1 VADVSVNKD
10 SGLRFRAKLPMY
22 FRVGAIVLLVGLVI
36 AIIYGLFN
44 QRDPEFRM
52 AGFPTSL
59 SDEVVAV
66 VDGYERREMEGDR
79 VSYYVKAS
87 RATTFSDNHQEL
99 ENIYLEVYSED
110 GQTADKLSA
119 VKSVYVPGEDRKFT
133 AYLAGNV
140 SITTRDALKI
150 DTEQLTYKQGE
161 NIAEGE
167 ELVKFERGNISG
179 SSFGA
184 IARIADKTV
193 ELLKDVTIVT
203 TADADPDSAIT
214 NSKTTAGHAIYNQAT
229 ERIDLNGT
237 VVGKFNSLKDGK
249 QETADLTAEEASI
262 FLRLLDDGQRDLN
275 NLELRRSVAI
285 DVTRADSQPVNI
297 RAGFANFDKP
307 ADRFDL
313 RENASV
319 ATVSNGKP
327 SSLSGSSILY
337 EQTKRVAQVD
347 GGAKA
352 TQGSDVVTGDVI
364 NAVLY
369 PDRSMRNVTVRGNAE
384 LQQTTPERSTTINA
398 AELFAAFAE
407 QNAVT
412 NANATG
418 NAKATIVPAES
429 AEYSKVTM
437 TTPKTIELFF
447 KGEGAIDRLTTQGRT
462 TLRLDSPDGKPD
474 ASNKI
479 VIADTVKT
487 IFFADGK
494 NIAKAEAVG
503 DAELHV
509 EPLQANQANYQSI
522 TNAPRFDCEFYPVGN
537 NAKQCVAATG
547 TKTVRTPTV
556 TIEGR
561 GPQTISAARLIAKF
575 SESTKDVEMFEAVG
589 NAKFTE
595 LDRNAVADS
604 FNFNPTDGL
613 VRLRGGDPAAW
624 DSRAR
629 IRAVEI
635 DWDTRNQR
643 SSFRQKVS
651 STYYSRGDAGNA
663 TPFGSTDKPVFITS
677 DAANIDH
684 NAQIGVYTGNA
695 RGWQEENYIRANT
708 ISLFQKDGRMT
719 GEGSVQS
726 SLTQDNGKGP
736 INASSARMSY
746 DQNTRV
752 VRYNENVDIRR
763 GTDRLT
769 GNAAMLLLNEQNEI
783 VKSDME
789 GNVVITQPGKKA
801 TGDFA
806 QYVSADETVELR
818 GNPATVDDSVNGRSS
833 GSQMT
838 VYLKKNLV
846 IGEGRTNQNSS
857 GRIRSVYK
865 IKGN

>member
-1 VADVSVNKD
+1 MADVSVDKD
-10 SGLRFRAKLPMY
+10 SGLRLRAKLPTY
-22 FRVGAIVLLVGLVI
+22 FRFGAIVLLVGLVI

-44 QRDPEFRM
+44 QRDAEFRM
-52 AGFPTSL
+52 AGFPTTL
-59 SDEVVAV
+59 SDDVVAV
-66 VDGYERREMEGDR
+66 VDGYERREMDGDR
-79 VSYYVKAS
+79 VSYYIKAS

-99 ENIYLEVYSED
+99 ENIFLEVYTDD

-119 VKSVYVPGEDRKFT
+119 VKSIYVPGQDRKFT

-184 IARIADKTV
+184 IARISDKTL
-193 ELLKDVTIVT
+193 ELLKDVSVITNGG
-203 TADADPDSAIT
+203 DDLNSPIT
-214 NSKTTAGHAIYNQAT
+214 NSKTTAGHAIYDQAA
-229 ERIDLNGT
+229 ERIDLKGT
-237 VVGKFNSLKDGK
+237 VIGKFNSVKDGK
-249 QETADLTAEEASI
+249 PETADLHSDEATI
-262 FLRLLDDGQRDLN
+262 FLGLLDDGQRDLKN
-275 NLELRRSVAI
+275 IELRRNVAI

-319 ATVSNGKP
+319 RTVSNAKS
-327 SSLSGSSILY
+327 SSLSGTTIVY
-337 EQTKRVAQVD
+337 EQTKLVAQID
-347 GGAKA
+347 GVAKA

-369 PDRSMRNVTVRGNAE
+369 PDRSIQNVTVRGNAE
-384 LQQTTPERSTTINA
+384 LIQTTAERSTTVNA
-398 AELFAAFAE
+398 SELFAAFGQ
-407 QNAVT
+407 QNSVT

-418 NAKATIVPAES
+418 NAKATIIPAQS

-437 TTPKTIELFF
+437 STPKTIEVFF
-447 KGEGAIDRLTTQGRT
+447 KGENAIDKLMTQGRT
-462 TLRLDSPDGKPD
+462 TLRLDAPDGRAD
-474 ASNKI
+474 ASNKT

-487 IFFADGK
+487 NFFDDGK
-494 NIAKAEAVG
+494 SIAKAEAVG
-503 DAELHV
+503 NAELHV
-509 EPLQANQANYQSI
+509 EPLQANQVNYKSL
-522 TNAPRFDCEFYPVGN
+522 TNAPRFDCEFYPNGN

-556 TIEGR
+556 TVEGR
-561 GPQTISAARLIAKF
+561 GPQSIIATKLVAKF
-575 SESTKDVEMFEAVG
+575 SESTKDIETFEAIG
-589 NAKFTE
+589 NTKFTE

-604 FNFNPTDGL
+604 FNFNPSDGL

-643 SSFRQKVS
+643 SAFRQKVS
-651 STYYSRGDAGNA
+651 TTYYSRSDAGNA

-684 NAQIGVYTGNA
+684 KTQVAVYAGNA
-695 RGWQEENYIRANT
+695 RGWQEENYVRANT
-708 ISLFQKDGRMT
+708 ISIFQKDGRMT
-719 GEGSVQS
+719 GDGAVQS
-726 SLTQDNGKGP
+726 SLTQDKEKEP
-736 INASSARMSY
+736 INASSAKMSY

-783 VKSDME
+783 IKSDIE

-806 QYVSADETVELR
+806 EYITDDETVQLR
-818 GNPATVDDSVNGRSS
+818 GNPATVDDSTNGRSS

-838 VYLKKNLV
+838 VYLKKNIV
-846 IGEGRTNQNSS
+846 IGEGRTNQNAS

>member
-1 VADVSVNKD
+1 MADVLVNKD
-10 SGLRFRAKLPMY
+10 SGLRFRAKLPAY
-22 FRVGAIVLLVGLVI
+22 FRVGAIVLLAGLVI
-36 AIIYGLFN
+36 AIVFGLFN
-44 QRDPEFRM
+44 RRDPEFRM
-52 AGFPTSL
+52 SGFPTSL

-79 VSYYVKAS
+79 VSYYIKAS

-99 ENIYLEVYSED
+99 ENIYLEVYAED

-119 VKSVYVPGEDRKFT
+119 LKSVYVPGEDRKFT

-140 SITTRDALKI
+140 SITTRDSLKI

-161 NIAEGE
+161 NVAEGE
-167 ELVKFERGNISG
+167 ELIKFERGNISG

-184 IARIADKTV
+184 IARISDKTV

-203 TADADPDSAIT
+203 SAGGDPNSAIT
-214 NSKTTAGHAIYNQAT
+214 SSKTTAGSAVYNQAA

-237 VVGKFNSLKDGK
+237 VVGKFDSVKDGK
-249 QETADLTAEEASI
+249 PETADLTAEEATI
-262 FLRLLDDGQRDLN
+262 FLRLLDDGQGDLKN
-275 NLELRRSVAI
+275 IELRRNVTI

-313 RENASV
+313 RDNASV

-327 SSLSGSSILY
+327 SSLSGSSIVY
-337 EQTKRVAQVD
+337 EQTKLLAQID

-352 TQGSDVVTGDVI
+352 SQGADTVTGDTI

-369 PDRSMRNVTVRGNAE
+369 PDRSLRNVTVRGNAV
-384 LQQTTPERSTTINA
+384 LQQTTPERSTTVNA
-398 AELFAAFAE
+398 AELFAAFGE
-407 QNAVT
+407 QNSLT
-412 NANATG
+412 NAKASG
-418 NAKATIVPAES
+418 NAKATIVPAQS

-437 TTPKTIELFF
+437 STPKTIELFF
-447 KGEGAIDRLTTQGRT
+447 KGENAIDKLNTQGRT
-462 TLRLDSPDGKPD
+462 TLRLDAPDGKAD
-474 ASNKI
+474 ASNKT

-487 IFFADGK
+487 FFFEDGK
-494 NIAKAEAVG
+494 NIAKAEAIG
-503 DAELHV
+503 NAELHV
-509 EPLQANQANYQSI
+509 EPLQADQANYKTL
-522 TNAPRFDCEFYPVGN
+522 TNAPRFDCEFYSVGN
-537 NAKQCVAATG
+537 NVKQCVAATG

-556 TIEGR
+556 AIDGR
-561 GPQTISAARLIAKF
+561 GPQTIAAARLVAKF
-575 SESTKDVEMFEAVG
+575 SESTKDIETFEAIG

-604 FNFNPTDGL
+604 FNFDPTEGL

-635 DWDTRNQR
+635 DWDTRNQQ
-643 SSFRQKVS
+643 SAFRQKVS

-684 NAQIGVYTGNA
+684 RTQVAVYSGNA
-695 RGWQEENYIRANT
+695 RGWQDENYIRANT
-708 ISLFQKDGRMT
+708 ISIFQKDGRMT
-719 GEGSVQS
+719 GDGAVQS
-726 SLTQDNGKGP
+726 SLTQDNDKGS
-736 INASSARMSY
+736 INASSVKMSY
-746 DQNTRV
+746 DQNSRI
-752 VRYNENVDIRR
+752 VRYLENVDIRR

-806 QYVSADETVELR
+806 QYISADETVQLR
-818 GNPATVDDSVNGRSS
+818 GNPATVDDSLNGRSS

-838 VYLKKNLV
+838 VYLKKNIV
-846 IGEGRTNQNSS
+846 VGEGRTNQNSS

>member
-1 VADVSVNKD
+1 MADVSVKKD
-10 SGLRFRAKLPMY
+10 SGLRFRAKLPTY
-22 FRVGAIVLLVGLVI
+22 FRVGAIVLLVGLVG

-44 QRDPEFRM
+44 QRNPEFRM

-79 VSYYVKAS
+79 VSYYIKAS

-99 ENIYLEVYSED
+99 ENLYLEVYSED
-110 GQTADKLSA
+110 GRTADKLSA
-119 VKSVYVPGEDRKFT
+119 VKSIYVPGEDRKFT

-140 SITTRDALKI
+140 SITTRDSLKI

-161 NIAEGE
+161 NVAEGE

-193 ELLKDVTIVT
+193 ELLKDVTVVT
-203 TADADPDSAIT
+203 SADANPNSAIT
-214 NSKTTAGHAIYNQAT
+214 KSKTTAGHAIYNQAA
-229 ERIDLNGT
+229 ERVDLTGT
-237 VVGKFNSLKDGK
+237 VVGKFDSLKDGK
-249 QETADLTAEEASI
+249 QETADLTAEEATI
-262 FLRLLDDGQRDLN
+262 FLRLLDDGQRDLR
-275 NLELRRSVAI
+275 NLELRRNVAI
-285 DVTRADSQPVNI
+285 DVTRADSQPINI

-313 RENASV
+313 RDNASV
-319 ATVSNGKP
+319 TTVSNAKP
-327 SSLSGSSILY
+327 SSLSGSTIVY
-337 EQTKRVAQVD
+337 EQTKLVAQID
-347 GGAKA
+347 GGARA
-352 TQGSDVVTGDVI
+352 SQGSDIVTGDRIDV
-364 NAVLY
+364 VLS
-369 PDRSMRNVTVRGNAE
+369 PDRSMRNAMVRGNAA
-384 LQQTTPERSTTINA
+384 LQQTTPERSTTVTA

-407 QNAVT
+407 QNSVT
-412 NANATG
+412 NTNATG
-418 NAKATIVPAES
+418 NAKATIVPTQS
-429 AEYSKVTM
+429 TEYSKVTM
-437 TTPKTIELFF
+437 TTPRSIELFF
-447 KGEGAIDRLTTQGRT
+447 KGEGAIDRLVTQGRT
-462 TLRLDSPDGKPD
+462 TLRLDAPDGRPD
-474 ASNKI
+474 AANKT

-487 IFFADGK
+487 IFFEDGK
-494 NIAKAEAVG
+494 SIAKAEAIG
-503 DAELHV
+503 HAELHV
-509 EPLQANQANYQSI
+509 DPLHANQTNYKSL

-537 NAKQCVAATG
+537 NAKQCIAAIG

-556 TIEGR
+556 AVGGR
-561 GPQTISAARLIAKF
+561 GSQTIAASILVAKF
-575 SESTKDVEMFEAVG
+575 SESTKDIETFEAIG

-604 FNFNPTDGL
+604 FNFNPIDGL

-643 SSFRQKVS
+643 SAFRQKVS
-651 STYYSRGDAGNA
+651 STYYSRGSAGNA

-677 DAANIDH
+677 DTASIDH
-684 NAQIGVYTGNA
+684 RTQVGVYSGNA
-695 RGWQEENYIRANT
+695 RGWQDENYIRANT

-719 GEGSVQS
+719 GDGAVQS
-726 SLTQDNGKGP
+726 SLTQDKDKGP

-746 DQNTRV
+746 DQNSRV
-752 VRYNENVDIRR
+752 VRYEENVDIRR
-763 GTDRLT
+763 GSDRLT
-769 GNAAMLLLNEQNEI
+769 GNAAMMLLNERNEI
-783 VKSDME
+783 VKSDIE

-806 QYVSADETVELR
+806 QYISADETVQLR
-818 GNPATVDDSVNGRSS
+818 GNPATVDDSTNGRLS

-838 VYLKKNLV
+838 VYLKRNIV

>member
-1 VADVSVNKD
+1 MADVSVNKD
-10 SGLRFRAKLPMY
+10 SGLRLRAKLPTY
-22 FRVGAIVLLVGLVI
+22 FRVGALILLACLMI
-36 AIIYGLFN
+36 AIVYGLFN
-44 QRDPEFRM
+44 RRDPEFRM
-52 AGFPTSL
+52 TGFPASL
-59 SDEVVAV
+59 SEDVVAV
-66 VDGYERREMEGDR
+66 VDGYERREMEGER
-79 VSYYVKAS
+79 VSYYIKAS

-99 ENIYLEVYSED
+99 ENVYLEVFADD

-133 AYLAGNV
+133 AYFAGNV

-150 DTEQLTYKQGE
+150 DTEQLTYKQAE
-161 NIAEGE
+161 SLVEGE

-184 IARIADKTV
+184 IARISDKTV
-193 ELLKDVTIVT
+193 ELLKDVTVVT
-203 TADADPDSAIT
+203 TGSEDSNSPIT
-214 NSKTTAGHAIYNQAT
+214 DSKTTAGRAIYNQAD
-229 ERIDLNGT
+229 ERIDLFET
-237 VVGKFNSLKDGK
+237 VSGKFNSLKDGK
-249 QETADLTAEEASI
+249 TETADMLSDEATI
-262 FLRLLDDGQRDLN
+262 FLRLLDDGQRDLK
-275 NLELRRSVAI
+275 NLELRRNVAI

-307 ADRFDL
+307 SDRFDL
-313 RENASV
+313 RDNASV
-319 ATVSNGKP
+319 TTVSNAKH
-327 SSLSGSSILY
+327 SSLSGSSIVY
-337 EQTKRVAQVD
+337 EQTKLVAQID

-352 TQGSDVVTGDVI
+352 TQGTDVVTGDTI
-364 NAVLY
+364 NVVLY
-369 PDRSMRNVTVRGNAE
+369 SDRSMRNATVRGNTA
-384 LQQTTPERSTTINA
+384 LQQTTSERSTIVNA
-398 AELFAAFAE
+398 AELFAAFGE
-407 QNAVT
+407 QNSVT
-412 NANATG
+412 NANAKG
-418 NAKATIVPAES
+418 NAKATIVPAQS

-437 TTPKTIELFF
+437 STPKTIEMVF
-447 KGEGAIDRLTTQGRT
+447 KGEGAIDKLNTQGRT
-462 TLRLDSPDGKPD
+462 TLRLDAPDGRAD
-474 ASNKI
+474 ASNKT

-487 IFFADGK
+487 IFFDDGK
-494 NIAKAEAVG
+494 NIAKAEAIG
-503 DAELHV
+503 NAELHV
-509 EPLQANQANYQSI
+509 DPLQANQANYKSI
-522 TNAPRFDCEFYPVGN
+522 TKAPRFDCEFYPVGN
-537 NAKQCVAATG
+537 NAKQCIAATG

-556 TIEGR
+556 EIDGR
-561 GPQTISAARLIAKF
+561 GPQTIVATKLAAKF
-575 SESTKDVEMFEAVG
+575 SESTKDIETFDAIG

-604 FNFNPTDGL
+604 FNFSPADGM

-635 DWDTRNQR
+635 DWDTSNQR
-643 SSFRQKVS
+643 SAFRQKVS
-651 STYYSRGDAGNA
+651 TTYYSRGDAGNA

-684 NAQIGVYTGNA
+684 KTQVAVYAGNA
-695 RGWQEENYIRANT
+695 RGWQDENYIRANT
-708 ISLFQKDGRMT
+708 ISIFQKDGKMT
-719 GEGSVQS
+719 GDGAVQS
-726 SLTQDNGKGP
+726 SLTQDKEKGP
-736 INASSARMSY
+736 INASSAKMSY

-806 QYVSADETVELR
+806 QYISADEMVQLR
-818 GNPATVDDSVNGRSS
+818 GNPATVDDATNGRSS

-838 VYLKKNLV
+838 IYLKKNLV
-846 IGEGRTNQNSS
+846 IGEGRTNQNAS

>member
-10 SGLRFRAKLPMY
+10 SGLRLRAQLPTY
-22 FRVGAIVLLVGLVI
+22 FRVGAIVLLVGVVI
-36 AIIYGLFN
+36 AVIYGLFN

-79 VSYYVKAS
+79 VSYYIKAS
-87 RATTFSDNHQEL
+87 RATTFKDNHQEL
-99 ENIYLEVYSED
+99 ENIYLEVYSDD

-119 VKSVYVPGEDRKFT
+119 VKSIYVPGEDRKFT
-133 AYLAGNV
+133 AYLAGSV
-140 SITTRDALKI
+140 SITTRDSLKI

-161 NIAEGE
+161 NVAVGE

-184 IARIADKTV
+184 IARISDKTV

-203 TADADPDSAIT
+203 SRGADTSSPVTD
-214 NSKTTAGHAIYNQAT
+214 SKTTAGHAIYDQAK
-229 ERIDLNGT
+229 EQIDLTGT
-237 VVGKFNSLKDGK
+237 IVGKFNSIKDGK
-249 QETADLTAEEASI
+249 IETADLTAEESTI
-262 FLRLLDDGQRDLN
+262 FLQLLETGQRDLK
-275 NLELRRSVAI
+275 NLELRKNVSI
-285 DVTRADSQPVNI
+285 DVTRADAKPVNI
-297 RAGFANFDKP
+297 RSGFADFDKP
-307 ADRFDL
+307 SDRFDL
-313 RENASV
+313 RDNASV
-319 ATVSNGKP
+319 STISNGKP
-327 SSLSGSSILY
+327 SSLTGSSIVY
-337 EQTKRVAQVD
+337 EQTKLVAQIN
-347 GGAKA
+347 GSAKA
-352 TQGSDVVTGDVI
+352 SQGSDVVNGDMI

-369 PDRSMRNVTVRGNAE
+369 PDRSMRNATVRGNAT
-384 LQQTTPERSTTINA
+384 LVQSTAERSTTVA
-398 AELFAAFAE
+398 ADELFAAFGE
-407 QNAVT
+407 QNSVT

-418 NAKATIVPAES
+418 NAKAAIVPTTS
-429 AEYSKVTM
+429 ADYSKVTM
-437 TTPKTIELFF
+437 STAKTIQVFF
-447 KGEGAIDRLTTQGRT
+447 KGEGAIDKLNTQGRT
-462 TLRLDSPDGKPD
+462 TLRLDVPEGRAD
-474 ASNKI
+474 AANKI
-479 VIADTVKT
+479 VIADSVKT
-487 IFFADGK
+487 FFFDDGK

-503 DAELHV
+503 NAELQV
-509 EPLQANQANYQSI
+509 EPLQANPTNYKSV
-522 TNAPRFDCEFYPVGN
+522 TNAPRFDCEFFSTGN
-537 NAKQCVAATG
+537 HAKQCVAATG

-561 GPQTISAARLIAKF
+561 GPQNILAARLVAKF
-575 SESTKDVEMFEAVG
+575 SESTKEIETFEASG

-604 FNFNPTDGL
+604 FAFSPTDGL

-635 DWDTRNQR
+635 DWDTKNQR
-643 SSFRQKVS
+643 SAFRQKVS
-651 STYYSRGDAGNA
+651 STYYSRSSAGNA
-663 TPFGSTDKPVFITS
+663 TPFGSTDKPVFLTS
-677 DAANIDH
+677 DAADIDH
-684 NAQIGVYTGNA
+684 QAQVGVYSGNA
-695 RGWQEENYIRANT
+695 RGWQEENYIRANK

-746 DQNTRV
+746 DQTSRV
-752 VRYNENVDIRR
+752 VRYEDNVDIRR
-763 GTDRLT
+763 GSDRLT
-769 GNAAMLLLNEQNEI
+769 GNAAMLLMNEQNEI
-783 VKSDME
+783 VRSDME

-806 QYVSADETVELR
+806 QYISADETVELR
-818 GNPATVDDSVNGRSS
+818 GNPATVDDSTNGRSS

-838 VYLKKNLV
+838 VYLKKNV
-846 IGEGRTNQNSS
+846 VVGEGRTNQNSS

>member
-1 VADVSVNKD
+1 MADVSVNKD
-10 SGLRFRAKLPMY
+10 SQIRFRAKLPTY
-22 FRVGAIVLLVGLVI
+22 FRVGAIVLLVGLLI

-44 QRDPEFRM
+44 RRDPEFRM

-79 VSYYVKAS
+79 VSYYIKAS

-99 ENIYLEVYSED
+99 ENIYLEVYAED

-119 VKSVYVPGEDRKFT
+119 VKSIYVPGEERKFT

-150 DTEQLTYKQGE
+150 DTEQLTYKHGE
-161 NIAEGE
+161 NVAEGE

-184 IARIADKTV
+184 IARISDKTV
-193 ELLKDVTIVT
+193 ELLKDVTVVT
-203 TADADPDSAIT
+203 TGTEAIT
-214 NSKTTAGHAIYNQAT
+214 DSKTTAGHAIYDQAD
-229 ERIDLNGT
+229 ERIDLTGT
-237 VVGKFNSLKDGK
+237 VTGKFNSLKDGK
-249 QETADLTAEEASI
+249 TETADLLSDEATI
-262 FLRLLDDGQRDLN
+262 FLHLLDDGQRDLKN
-275 NLELRRSVAI
+275 IELRRNVAI
-285 DVTRADSQPVNI
+285 DVTRADSQPINI

-319 ATVSNGKP
+319 TTVSNAKP
-327 SSLSGSSILY
+327 SSLSGSSIVY
-337 EQTKRVAQVD
+337 EQTKLNAQIN
-347 GGAKA
+347 GAAKA
-352 TQGSDVVTGDVI
+352 TQGSDIVTGDVI

-369 PDRSMRNVTVRGNAE
+369 PDRSMQNVTVRGNAA
-384 LQQTTPERSTTINA
+384 LQQTTPERSTTVTA
-398 AELFAAFAE
+398 AELFAAFGQ
-407 QNAVT
+407 QNSVT
-412 NANATG
+412 NANANG
-418 NAKATIVPAES
+418 NAKAMIVPAQS
-429 AEYSKVTM
+429 MEYSKVTM
-437 TTPKTIELFF
+437 STPKTIELLF
-447 KGEGAIDRLTTQGRT
+447 KGEAAIDKLNTQGRT
-462 TLRLDSPDGKPD
+462 TLRLDAPDGRSD
-474 ASNKI
+474 ASNKT
-479 VIADTVKT
+479 VVADTVKT

-494 NIAKAEAVG
+494 NIAKAEAIG

-509 EPLQANQANYQSI
+509 EPLQANQANYRSI
-522 TNAPRFDCEFYPVGN
+522 TNAPRFDCEFYLVGN

-556 TIEGR
+556 AIDGR
-561 GPQTISAARLIAKF
+561 GPQSIIATKLVAKF
-575 SESTKDVEMFEAVG
+575 SESTKDIESFEAIG

-604 FNFNPTDGL
+604 FNFNPADGL

-643 SSFRQKVS
+643 SAFRQKVS

-684 NAQIGVYTGNA
+684 SAQVAVYSGNA

-708 ISLFQKDGRMT
+708 ISIFQKDGRMT
-719 GEGSVQS
+719 GDGSVQS
-726 SLTQDNGKGP
+726 SLTQDKEKGP
-736 INASSARMSY
+736 INASSVRMSY
-746 DQNTRV
+746 DQNSRV
-752 VRYNENVDIRR
+752 VRYLENVDIRR

-769 GNAAMLLLNEQNEI
+769 GNAAMLLLNEKNEI

-806 QYVSADETVELR
+806 QYISADEMVQLR

-833 GSQMT
+833 GSQLT

-846 IGEGRTNQNSS
+846 IGEGRTNQNAS